1 MKTEDRNVI
10 RKISRHKD
18 LEENLPIY
26 GNSYINA
33 VFEYNLIRLGLNYYT
48 LKEVFDDGGSILAD
62 EALGKPLDEVHTI
75 IYDSLLSGRSTDDQ
89 ADIKAKQDNVERLR
103 DIRDELTRQMRVL
116 TAYTDAMQIYE
127 YVLNRV
133 EYGIT
138 GEKYDVDT
146 DSLADRLFRYLF
158 SENDKMVINSK
169 ISMVTAQLPIR
180 MTKSRFFD
188 YLNDTLNIY
197 NGSDISSFD
206 DFCEMIRSS
215 ALLELPDGY
224 GKLYPE
230 VFKMVEQLEKIDYKK
245 LDEVTYKAVM
255 EQFGFTTTHLT
266 DIVSNHLLAMEIVN
280 ALLCILLALPYQRS
294 EAVSVDTCIRMI
306 SYLHDAYISEGVIPD
321 EVDECLENIEGV
333 QEMLTEDIMQF
344 ESVLPDI
351 LEESKDEI
359 SWIMAD
365 KIFGNLSV
373 IAKLMSDSLF
383 IDIDDKTD
391 VDSDK
396 VTDSVYIEKKRD
408 EMVTLFTDFFSCHTK
423 EVNRAVMAL
432 VFSNM
437 PVLFNS
443 VTETKEYIEHSLD
456 KCGNESELMA
466 CAKILDEMMADD

>member
-103 DIRDELTRQMRVL
+103 GIRDELTRQMRVL

-206 DFCEMIRSS
+206 DFFII
-215 ALLELPDGY
+215 AL
-224 GKLYPE
+224 
-230 VFKMVEQLEKIDYKK
+230 QL
-245 LDEVTYKAVM
+245 
-255 EQFGFTTTHLT
+255 
-266 DIVSNHLLAMEIVN
+266 SLL
-280 ALLCILLALPYQRS
+280 S
-294 EAVSVDTCIRMI
+294 
-306 SYLHDAYISEGVIPD
+306 
-321 EVDECLENIEGV
+321 
-333 QEMLTEDIMQF
+333 
-344 ESVLPDI
+344 
-351 LEESKDEI
+351 
-359 SWIMAD
+359 
-365 KIFGNLSV
+365 
-373 IAKLMSDSLF
+373 
-383 IDIDDKTD
+383 
-391 VDSDK
+391 
-396 VTDSVYIEKKRD
+396 
-408 EMVTLFTDFFSCHTK
+408 
-423 EVNRAVMAL
+423 
-432 VFSNM
+432 
-437 PVLFNS
+437 
-443 VTETKEYIEHSLD
+443 
-456 KCGNESELMA
+456 
-466 CAKILDEMMADD
+466 